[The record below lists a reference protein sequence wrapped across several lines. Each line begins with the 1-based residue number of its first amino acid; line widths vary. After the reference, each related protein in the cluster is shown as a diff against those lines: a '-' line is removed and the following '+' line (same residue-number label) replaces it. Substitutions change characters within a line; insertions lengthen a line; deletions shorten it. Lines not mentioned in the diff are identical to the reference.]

1 MTPEQR
7 KALREQWR
15 SMTPEQRKQWV
26 EQNRPE
32 GG

>member
-1 MTPEQR
+1 
-7 KALREQWR
+7 LREQWR